1 MCCVRRVE
9 AEHVLCLLASI
20 SLMFHLFL
28 ISAEVSVT
36 PREIMK
42 PTVNQ
47 KERERERKVE
57 GEMQCVCE
65 RERRIDCN

>member
-1 MCCVRRVE
+1 M
-9 AEHVLCLLASI
+9 LCLLASI

-47 KERERERKVE
+47 KERERERE
-57 GEMQCVCE
+57 RW
-65 RERRIDCN
+65 RERCSVCVRERDE